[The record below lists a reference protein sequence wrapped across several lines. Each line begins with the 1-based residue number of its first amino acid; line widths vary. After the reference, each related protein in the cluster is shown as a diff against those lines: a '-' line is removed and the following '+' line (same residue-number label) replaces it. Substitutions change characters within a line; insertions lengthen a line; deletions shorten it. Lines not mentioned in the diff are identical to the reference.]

1 MDSTKYTNV
10 LEYVKSQAYPP
21 EFTKQ
26 EKLILRKFCKKFEY
40 DQQKDS
46 LFYIDKQ
53 KDGSTLK
60 RLVIKEDEKWRVF
73 EECHFA
79 DFSVHAGRDNTIKK
93 VKQRYYWP
101 DYYKDIVEMVRIAC
115 HWQACFFIQS
125 LNCRYHLHILNFKTT
140 SKTNC

>member
-1 MDSTKYTNV
+1 MPKSLVIWVSPITSSRISRETRKIFERWIPQNIQMFWS
-10 LEYVKSQAYPP
+10 VKSQAYPP

-26 EKLILRKFCKKFEY
+26 EKLILRKFFKKLEY

-73 EECHFA
+73 EKCHFA
-79 DFSVHAGRDNTIKK
+79 DFSGHAGRDNTIKK
-93 VKQRYYWP
+93 VK
-101 DYYKDIVEMVRIAC
+101 
-115 HWQACFFIQS
+115 
-125 LNCRYHLHILNFKTT
+125 
-140 SKTNC
+140 